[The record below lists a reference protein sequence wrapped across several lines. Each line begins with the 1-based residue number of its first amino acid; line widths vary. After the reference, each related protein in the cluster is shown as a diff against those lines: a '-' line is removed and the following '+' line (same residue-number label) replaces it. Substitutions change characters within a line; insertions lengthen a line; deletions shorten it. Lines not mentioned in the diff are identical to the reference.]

1 MIDEWF
7 GDCLR
12 NHPNIP
18 RPPPPPA
25 RFEEEVP
32 QGMALVRI
40 CKALV
45 DKLRKYGAEEFRA
58 TIDDDPEYAEFWFEN
73 TTRVL
78 DELSCT
84 PAKCLKCTVSLLK
97 DSVYRWWKTISS
109 VTPRESI
116 TWEFFQAE
124 FKKKYIS
131 QRFLDQKRKELLELK
146 QGNRTVSE
154 YEREFI
160 RLSQYAKKWVETEAE
175 MCKCFEEGLN
185 EEIKLLIWILE
196 IRELVAL
203 VDRAKKVEELN
214 NERMQANKEARVS
227 SKRSSNKS
235 HLFPT
240 KKSRSHQ
247 KRSTASV

>member
-18 RPPPPPA
+18 RPPLPPA

-32 QGMALVRI
+32 QE
-40 CKALV
+40 C
-45 DKLRKYGAEEFRA
+45 
-58 TIDDDPEYAEFWFEN
+58 AEFWFEN

-78 DELSCT
+78 EELSCT
-84 PAKCLKCTVSLLK
+84 PTKCLNCTVSLLK

-116 TWEFFQAE
+116 TWEFFQVE
-124 FKKKYIS
+124 FKKKFIS
-131 QRFLDQKRKELLELK
+131 QRFLGQKRKELLELK

-160 RLSQYAKKWVETEAE
+160 RLSQYAKKWVQTEAE

-214 NERMQANKEARVS
+214 NERMQAKKEARVS
-227 SKRSSNKS
+227 SRPPQHPESASG
-235 HLFPT
+235 
-240 KKSRSHQ
+240 SRIVA
-247 KRSTASV
+247 KDSTVKPEARAPVRTYAIRVREEASAPDVIKAVTVQFRP